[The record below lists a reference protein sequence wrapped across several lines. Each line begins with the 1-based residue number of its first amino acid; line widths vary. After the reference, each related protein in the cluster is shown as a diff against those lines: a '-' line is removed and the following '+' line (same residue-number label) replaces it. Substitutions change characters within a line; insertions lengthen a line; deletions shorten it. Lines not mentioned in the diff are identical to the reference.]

1 MRQVLIMRS
10 IVENLKRATIE
21 TILLSL
27 LTEEDKYGYQLAQE
41 IKKRTDN
48 KLSILEGSMYTIL
61 NRLKDNG
68 DVTLRTELAGK
79 KMTRVYY
86 HITDSGREHLD
97 EMVSTYD
104 EYIGIIN
111 TLIKHS

>member
-1 MRQVLIMRS
+1 MRS

-27 LTEEDKYGYQLAQE
+27 LSEEDKYGYQLAQE
-41 IKKRTDN
+41 IKQRTDY
-48 KLSILEGSMYTIL
+48 KLTILEGSMYTIL

-68 DVTLRTELAGK
+68 DVTLYSELAGK

-86 HITDSGREHLD
+86 HITDTGRQHLK
-97 EMVSTYD
+97 EMIATYD
-104 EYIGIIN
+104 EYTGIIN
-111 TLIKHS
+111 TLIKKN

>member
-1 MRQVLIMRS
+1 MDPI
-10 IVENLKRATIE
+10 IANLKRASIE
-21 TILLSL
+21 LILLSL
-27 LTEEDKYGYQLAQE
+27 LTEEDMYGYQLAQE

-68 DVTLRTELAGK
+68 DVEYYTEIVGK

-86 HITDSGREHLD
+86 HLTDEGRKHLTQ
-97 EMVSTYD
+97 MTSTFN
-104 EYIGIIN
+104 EYVDII
-111 TLIKHS
+111 KSMSVK